1 MGRLWDGNGTVMQS
15 AWSRVKNGQTA
26 VVFFFIV
33 FPSCFNSS
41 TWVIISQNS
50 CGLEK
55 SQTLHEA
62 LNDGLR

>member
-1 MGRLWDGNGTVMQS
+1 MQS

-26 VVFFFIV
+26 VIFLIV
-33 FPSCFNSS
+33 FPSCFNCS
-41 TWVIISQNS
+41 TWVIISQNY

>member
-1 MGRLWDGNGTVMQS
+1 MQS

-26 VVFFFIV
+26 VVFFIV

>member
-1 MGRLWDGNGTVMQS
+1 MQI

-26 VVFFFIV
+26 VVFFIV
-33 FPSCFNSS
+33 FPSCFNNS

-55 SQTLHEA
+55 LQTLHEA
-62 LNDGLR
+62 MND